1 MRIAIIGAGLAGLT
15 AAYEIHKAD
24 PDTHIDVL
32 EAGERIGGKLFTV
45 PFESGPTDMGAEAYL
60 ATRADATEFF
70 HELGLGDSLVT
81 PSGARSQI
89 YAGGRLRPLP
99 RGGVMGIPS
108 SSAGLEEILSEETRV
123 LIDAEAGTA
132 PVDWQVGGDA
142 SVGALVRARYSDE
155 VADVLVSA
163 LLGGVYS
170 SSADDLGIRATV
182 PALAEALD
190 RLAESGE
197 PVTLSG
203 AVKLVETERAE
214 ARKNSETTPVFQ
226 AFRGGYAE
234 LYEAL
239 ADQCGADIHLDS
251 FVSAITQVN
260 GGGFQIKGGGEGTYD
275 RVILAVP
282 APTAAVLLREVA
294 PGATEHLKTIQLASS
309 AVVGMRFDSA
319 EGLPDVSG
327 VLVASGEPGITAKA
341 FTFSSK
347 KWPHLGERGGAL
359 VRASFGRLGDE
370 ATARMDE
377 DDLVDAALDDL
388 QTITGFDGRAAG
400 LSEIFVQRWFGGL
413 PNYGVDHIATVARA
427 RTEISKVNGLEA
439 IGAWAS
445 GVGVPAIITD
455 AKAAVERLLHA

>member
-1 MRIAIIGAGLAGLT
+1 M
-15 AAYEIHKAD
+15 
-24 PDTHIDVL
+24 
-32 EAGERIGGKLFTV
+32 
-45 PFESGPTDMGAEAYL
+45 
-60 ATRADATEFF
+60 
-70 HELGLGDSLVT
+70 
-81 PSGARSQI
+81 
-89 YAGGRLRPLP
+89 
-99 RGGVMGIPS
+99 
-108 SSAGLEEILSEETRV
+108 
-123 LIDAEAGTA
+123 
-132 PVDWQVGGDA
+132 
-142 SVGALVRARYSDE
+142 
-155 VADVLVSA
+155 
-163 LLGGVYS
+163 
-170 SSADDLGIRATV
+170 
-182 PALAEALD
+182 
-190 RLAESGE
+190 
-197 PVTLSG
+197 
-203 AVKLVETERAE
+203 
-214 ARKNSETTPVFQ
+214 
-226 AFRGGYAE
+226 
-234 LYEAL
+234 
-239 ADQCGADIHLDS
+239 
-251 FVSAITQVN
+251 
-260 GGGFQIKGGGEGTYD
+260 
-275 RVILAVP
+275 ILAVP

-347 KWPHLGERGGAL
+347 KWPHLGKRGGAL

-427 RTEISKVNGLEA
+427 RTEISQVNGLEA

-445 GVGVPAIITD
+445 GVGVPAVIAD